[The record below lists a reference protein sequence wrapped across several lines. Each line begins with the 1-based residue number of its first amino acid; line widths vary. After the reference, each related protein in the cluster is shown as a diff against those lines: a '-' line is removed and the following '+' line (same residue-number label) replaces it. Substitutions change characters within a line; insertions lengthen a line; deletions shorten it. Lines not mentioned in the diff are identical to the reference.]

1 MSAYFRFMRGE
12 DTWRCPPDGWL
23 VLGLMSGTSVD
34 GLDVAMTRVQAIHKG
49 GHACSPES
57 YQWDVKLEAFTTL
70 DYPSEL
76 RSSLWGAMELPAE
89 ELAALDWHWSRWSGQ
104 AVLRWLSEGGHP
116 RPHLISSHGH
126 TVFHRPEQGWTLQ
139 LGCGA
144 TLHAVLEAPVVH
156 DLRRLDVALGGQ
168 GAPLVPLADKLL
180 FGTWDAALNLGGF
193 ANVSLDDANGQR
205 VAWDVGPANLLLNHL
220 VKPLGLDMDRDGAL
234 AAEGRVDANL
244 LKSWQSLSYH
254 EMAPPKSLGRE
265 WLEKEVIP
273 VLASYAHLPV
283 QDVLA
288 TAVAYIA
295 DMVVQELPAGM
306 GVLVTGG
313 GAFNGALMEALR
325 QKGKDKHL
333 SWHLPDPSM
342 IHGKEA
348 YVFAWLGLLR
358 WLGMTNTMQSVTGAQ
373 SASAGGALWGPGPH
387 EVDRSA

>member
-34 GLDVAMTRVQAIHKG
+34 GLDVALTRVQATFKG
-49 GHACSPES
+49 GHALSPES
-57 YQWDVKLEAFTTL
+57 FQWDMKLEAFTTL

-89 ELAALDWHWSRWSGQ
+89 DLAALDWEWSRWSGE
-104 AVLRWLSEGGHP
+104 AVRQWLIEGGHP
-116 RPHLISSHGH
+116 SPHLVSSHGH
-126 TVFHRPEQGWTLQ
+126 TVFHRPDRGWTLQ

-144 TLHAVLEAPVVH
+144 TLHAVLEVPVVH
-156 DLRRLDVALGGQ
+156 DLRRLDVAMGGQ

-193 ANVSLDDANGQR
+193 ANVSMDDADGQR

-220 VKPLGLDMDRDGAL
+220 VKPLGLEMDRDGAL
-234 AAEGRVDANL
+234 AARGSVDPIL
-244 LKSWQSLSYH
+244 LKAWQSLAYH
-254 EMAPPKSLGRE
+254 QKDPPKSLGRE
-265 WLEKEVIP
+265 WLETEVIA
-273 VLASYAHLPV
+273 VLASHDHLPV

-295 DMVVQELPAGM
+295 KMVVQELPLGLD
-306 GVLVTGG
+306 VLVTGG
-313 GAFNGALMEALR
+313 GAFNAALMVALR
-325 QKGKDKHL
+325 QNGEAKKL
-333 SWHLPDPSM
+333 SWHLPGPSM

-348 YVFAWLGLLR
+348 FVFAWLGLLR
-358 WLGMTNTMQSVTGAQ
+358 WVGMTNTLATVTGAQ
-373 SASAGGALWGPGPH
+373 KASAGGALWGPGPQD
-387 EVDRSA
+387 VDRSA

>member
-1 MSAYFRFMRGE
+1 
-12 DTWRCPPDGWL
+12 
-23 VLGLMSGTSVD
+23 
-34 GLDVAMTRVQAIHKG
+34 
-49 GHACSPES
+49 
-57 YQWDVKLEAFTTL
+57 
-70 DYPSEL
+70 
-76 RSSLWGAMELPAE
+76 
-89 ELAALDWHWSRWSGQ
+89 
-104 AVLRWLSEGGHP
+104 
-116 RPHLISSHGH
+116 
-126 TVFHRPEQGWTLQ
+126 
-139 LGCGA
+139 
-144 TLHAVLEAPVVH
+144 
-156 DLRRLDVALGGQ
+156 
-168 GAPLVPLADKLL
+168 LADKLL

-220 VKPLGLDMDRDGAL
+220 VKPLGMDMDRDGAL

-313 GAFNGALMEALR
+313 GAFNGTLMEALR
-325 QKGKDKHL
+325 QKGKAKRL

-358 WLGMTNTMQSVTGAQ
+358 WLGMTNTLASVTGAQ
-373 SASAGGALWGPGPH
+373 KASAGGALWGPGPH